1 MEQEIFVHVVSIRI
15 IVSLLHQYAKIIK
28 MSTCQESYR
37 PTSILQISSNYD
49 KNLNFEKFFCSYTEA
64 VVRRCSV
71 KQVFFEISQNSQE
84 KTCAIVS
91 FLIKL
96 QALKWRG
103 DFL

>member
-49 KNLNFEKFFCSYTEA
+49 KKLNFEKFFCSYTEA

-84 KTCAIVS
+84 KNLCHCLFFNKVAGP
-91 FLIKL
+91 KME
-96 QALKWRG
+96 R
-103 DFL
+103 

>member
-49 KNLNFEKFFCSYTEA
+49 KKLNFEKFFCSYTEA

-71 KQVFFEISQNSQE
+71 KQNSQE